1 MEYEH
6 ARGLS
11 KTNKIAI
18 IVGTVIICL
27 VAIIGVIIAIN
38 TNSSFRASNDD
49 ADLATQIESEK
60 VKIEDVF
67 KRRFQF
73 LNDRYRIEKIVL
85 TNEGEYGVVLLE
97 LNSASY
103 RSILRKENDKW
114 TVVGVPAVVLY
125 YEDFQEIPRDV
136 VRAANDL
143 RSGKNE

>member
-18 IVGTVIICL
+18 IVGAAIICL
-27 VAIIGVIIAIN
+27 VAVIGVIIAIN
-38 TNSSFRASNDD
+38 TNSSFRASNDG

-60 VKIEDVF
+60 VKIADAF

-85 TNEGEYGVVLLE
+85 TNEGEYAVVLLE

-103 RSILRKENDKW
+103 RSILRRENDKW

-143 RSGKNE
+143 GSGKNE